1 MNLITAPF
9 SALLMLFYNLFGS
22 YGWAILA
29 FGVVLKLITLPF
41 QMKSTKSMMQNSM
54 LQPRMK
60 ELEKKYANDK
70 QKYQEELAK
79 LIPDYDVLIM
89 RVDPAI
95 NKEILDAAKI
105 MAISAATLLA

>member
-60 ELEKKYANDK
+60 ELEKKYAND
-70 QKYQEELAK
+70 
-79 LIPDYDVLIM
+79 
-89 RVDPAI
+89 
-95 NKEILDAAKI
+95 
-105 MAISAATLLA
+105 